1 MFYGVEIVYAI
12 APVPLQGW
20 HDDDVKAREMQ
31 VAIFCTP
38 TRQATWHYCYD
49 GDGLALLR
57 GLRERVLGN
66 KGVLDDAV
74 FEAALLRNGDL
85 AAVTAANS
93 SEELKKVVTRPMFPA
108 GSKMDAGCLTAL
120 GDGAVVHAG
129 PALVDVS
136 AEPVRMFVAAQCAPA
151 GKFDGAYC
159 EDQPSQTDGWAKFLE
174 LGLDA
179 STHSMLHVQL
189 MRFDTFNQLRGVA
202 AWASVA
208 KRAESD
214 VAKVLNP
221 LCKPPLEAQAQP
233 NEQAARRT
241 AAVSGAATTPSQF
254 TVCEGWTA
262 PAFKHPHTFTFFSG
276 AYLMWGHTGHDYE
289 FEVIEMVDC
298 PNEGVVL
305 KPIAPDNW
313 QEFIVKKG
321 QVIKVL
327 PGGRARWLSLGKGPC
342 TKRYAY
348 YGKDGREV
356 EAAGAAEGKYAMQ
369 CDVCRADCWRE
380 SYLLAE
386 ADVVARKMPGA
397 DVCVKCFLALTTNSS
412 LIASEKAEKLAFGRA
427 WREPLEP
434 QVAEAFCPPFKPAI
448 AKRARARSSDVT
460 LQCAKGQRA
469 QEERGAHAPS
479 AANNQRKKRRE

>member
-1 MFYGVEIVYAI
+1 MVFYGVEIVYAI

-214 VAKVLNP
+214 VAKD
-221 LCKPPLEAQAQP
+221 A
-233 NEQAARRT
+233 
-241 AAVSGAATTPSQF
+241 
-254 TVCEGWTA
+254 
-262 PAFKHPHTFTFFSG
+262 
-276 AYLMWGHTGHDYE
+276 
-289 FEVIEMVDC
+289 
-298 PNEGVVL
+298 
-305 KPIAPDNW
+305 
-313 QEFIVKKG
+313 
-321 QVIKVL
+321 
-327 PGGRARWLSLGKGPC
+327 
-342 TKRYAY
+342 
-348 YGKDGREV
+348 
-356 EAAGAAEGKYAMQ
+356 
-369 CDVCRADCWRE
+369 
-380 SYLLAE
+380 
-386 ADVVARKMPGA
+386 
-397 DVCVKCFLALTTNSS
+397 
-412 LIASEKAEKLAFGRA
+412 
-427 WREPLEP
+427 
-434 QVAEAFCPPFKPAI
+434 
-448 AKRARARSSDVT
+448 
-460 LQCAKGQRA
+460 
-469 QEERGAHAPS
+469 
-479 AANNQRKKRRE
+479 